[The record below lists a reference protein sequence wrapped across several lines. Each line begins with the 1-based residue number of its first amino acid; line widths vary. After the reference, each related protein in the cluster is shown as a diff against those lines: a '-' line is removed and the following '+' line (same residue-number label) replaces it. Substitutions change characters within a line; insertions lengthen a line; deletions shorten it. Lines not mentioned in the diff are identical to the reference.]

1 VLRVT
6 AIDASNGARVRHA
19 DRETSARADDHRALR
34 LWLRLLTCTQL
45 LERHMR
51 NLLRMR
57 FATTLPRFDLMSRLE
72 RYPGGLKMKE
82 LSHHLMVTGGNVT
95 GIVDQLVKEKLV
107 ERLPEPGDRRAFRVR
122 LTRPGYEV
130 FGKMA
135 RAHEEW
141 IVSVLSGLSR
151 KEHSELFRLLAKVKA
166 HALETTERKDGA

>member
-1 VLRVT
+1 MLRATV
-6 AIDASNGARVRHA
+6 IDASDAAPARRA

-82 LSHHLMVTGGNVT
+82 LSHHLMVTGGSVT
-95 GIVDQLVKEKLV
+95 GIVDQLVKEKLA
-107 ERLPEPGDRRAFRVR
+107 ERLPEPHDRRAFRVR
-122 LTRPGYEV
+122 LTRSGYEV

-151 KEHSELFRLLAKVKA
+151 KEHAELFRLLAKVKT